1 MSVDKSGRS
10 VARVKSRWQL
20 DFSSR
25 PGHGADL
32 LSPPGYSA
40 STSNL
45 SREEISRE
53 ADPNLRIKR
62 SWDLALGPF
71 KQVPMNL
78 FIMWMSG
85 NTISIFPIMMVFM
98 MMFRPFK
105 TLFSVSQTFKGFE
118 TSGGGVTFLGQKIV
132 FVLGNLANV
141 ALAMYK
147 CHSMGL
153 LPTHVSGQ
161 LRGFEIFSLIFLI
174 FRLVGL
180 R

>member
-1 MSVDKSGRS
+1 MAGS
-10 VARVKSRWQL
+10 
-20 DFSSR
+20 
-25 PGHGADL
+25 
-32 LSPPGYSA
+32 
-40 STSNL
+40 
-45 SREEISRE
+45 EISRE
-53 ADPNLRIKR
+53 ADPNLKIKR

-153 LPTHVSGQ
+153 LPTHVSG
-161 LRGFEIFSLIFLI
+161 GPS
-174 FRLVGL
+174 
-180 R
+180 